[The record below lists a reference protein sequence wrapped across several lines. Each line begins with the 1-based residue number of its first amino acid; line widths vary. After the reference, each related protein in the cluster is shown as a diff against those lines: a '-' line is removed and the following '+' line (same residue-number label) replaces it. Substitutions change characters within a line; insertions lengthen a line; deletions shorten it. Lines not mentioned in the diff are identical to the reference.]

1 MEATPIIINLIILF
15 VLIILVNSKESK
27 VEENSSNNTGAKK
40 KANLFT
46 AADENND
53 GKIDMEELKR
63 FVNGPKF
70 WKAVWAVEN
79 SEEAI
84 NKYRSFFTE
93 GKLKKLDIDGNGKV
107 DDAELRGYSLQYI
120 KEWMDIDHDGVI
132 SKWEFEM
139 NMNILMGDGS
149 A

>member
-1 MEATPIIINLIILF
+1 MSKIIVAWLP
-15 VLIILVNSKESK
+15 LVFEIVK
-27 VEENSSNNTGAKK
+27 T
-40 KANLFT
+40 
-46 AADENND
+46 ADENND
-53 GKIDMEELKR
+53 GKIDMDELNR
-63 FVNGPKF
+63 FVYGPKF
-70 WKAVWAVEN
+70 WKAVWVVDN

-84 NKYRSFFTE
+84 NKYSSFFTE

-120 KEWMDIDHDGVI
+120 KEWMDIDHDSVI

>member
-1 MEATPIIINLIILF
+1 
-15 VLIILVNSKESK
+15 
-27 VEENSSNNTGAKK
+27 
-40 KANLFT
+40 
-46 AADENND
+46 
-53 GKIDMEELKR
+53 MEELKR

-70 WKAVWAVEN
+70 WKAVWVVEN

-120 KEWMDIDHDGVI
+120 KEWVGWRFVKIRVKTREGLSDIDYMGVQPKTTQ
-132 SKWEFEM
+132 SHK
-139 NMNILMGDGS
+139 
-149 A
+149 